1 VNNDISIEHSSS
13 SILKST
19 LVKSTLVKST
29 LVKSTLVKST
39 LVKATLARR
48 SFLFG
53 SILLTASP
61 LSAVVVTN
69 PGFEL
74 DNPGDLGYGAITGWT
89 NSGSSGVNN
98 ASQPFL
104 EQAAHSGTQV
114 AFIQASGTI
123 SQTLTGFDPTKTY
136 SVTYFVSERGSA
148 EVGAPASSTSVS
160 LNGGTTSFSYSGN
173 IVKTDAFRRVVSG
186 PLAVSGV
193 SSTIQLNAIGVSG
206 DNTLLI
212 DSVTVGR
219 AVPVV
224 TNGGFETPVQP
235 AGGFEQANGGG
246 MVP

>member
-1 VNNDISIEHSSS
+1 VNKDISIEHSSS

-19 LVKSTLVKST
+19 LVKSTL
-29 LVKSTLVKST
+29 
-39 LVKATLARR
+39 ARR
-48 SFLFG
+48 SFLLG
-53 SILLTASP
+53 SIFLTASP

-74 DNPGDLGYGAITGWT
+74 NNPGGNGYGAITGWT
-89 NSGSSGVNN
+89 NPGNSGVNN

-104 EQAAHSGTQV
+104 EQAAHGGTRV
-114 AFIQASGTI
+114 AFIQGSGTI

-136 SVTYFVSERGSA
+136 SVTYFVSERGNA
-148 EVGAPASSTSVS
+148 AAGAPASSTSVS

-224 TNGGFETPVQP
+224 TNGGFETPVHP
-235 AGGFEQANGGG
+235 GGGFEQANGGG
-246 MVP
+246 GWFPSRLDVEFC